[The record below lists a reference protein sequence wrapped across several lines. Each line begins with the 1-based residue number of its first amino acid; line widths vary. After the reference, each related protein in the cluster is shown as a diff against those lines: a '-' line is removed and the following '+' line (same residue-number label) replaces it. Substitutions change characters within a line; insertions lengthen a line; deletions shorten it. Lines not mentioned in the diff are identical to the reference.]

1 MSTYTTQLRW
11 IVEQYTYDNA
21 DKTLSERINL
31 ALPKLFDFDYPIW
44 QEGYRTTLERKI
56 VMHYINKEI
65 GLETVALFKL
75 YLEERLN
82 LIMPYYNS
90 LYETVAKSYDYLVDI
105 DYTETYTG
113 KTTSNDTTSLT
124 DDISVDDTHTIT
136 NSSDTTAQKKTV
148 TSGDTTLTLNTQHTE
163 DNTHLNTLNTTAK
176 NTLDTTA
183 KNTLNTT
190 NMQMH
195 KGTDTNSGTSKQERN
210 LTDATTYS
218 ESGNNLSSDTPQ
230 ANYARLDYATNLQD
244 YSKSGNN
251 TLKQTGTDTR
261 TDDFDTTYNST
272 LQTTDSGNTMLTN
285 TGTTTLSNTGTT
297 NLEDAISAKNTGTEK
312 TSISNTDT
320 TNDTINVSNNGS
332 DNRKMTEGKTSQGTA
347 NKNGTNDYTITRQ
360 GLNGSRSQTQ
370 LLIDYRKSLIN
381 IDMLIINE
389 LSDLFMRIY

>member
-44 QEGYRTTLERKI
+44 SETYRTTLERKI

-90 LYETVAKSYDYLVDI
+90 LYETVVKSYDYLVDI
-105 DYTETYTG
+105 DYTETYAG
-113 KTTSNDTTSLT
+113 KTTSKDTTSLT

-136 NSSDTTAQKKTV
+136 NTSDTTSQDKTV

-210 LTDATTYS
+210 LTDSTTYS
-218 ESGNNLSSDTPQ
+218 ETGNNLSSDTPQ

-244 YSKSGNN
+244 YTKSGTN

-261 TDDFDTTYNST
+261 TDDFDTIYNST

-297 NLEDAISAKNTGTEK
+297 KLADTVSAKNTGTEK

-320 TNDTINVSNNGS
+320 TNGTINVSSNGS
-332 DNRKMTEGKTSQGTA
+332 DVRKMTEGKTSQGTA
-347 NKNGTNDYTITRQ
+347 DKNGTNDYTITRQ

-370 LLIDYRKSLIN
+370 LLMDYRKSLIN
-381 IDMLIINE
+381 IDMMIIND
-389 LSDLFMRIY
+389 LSDLFMRLY